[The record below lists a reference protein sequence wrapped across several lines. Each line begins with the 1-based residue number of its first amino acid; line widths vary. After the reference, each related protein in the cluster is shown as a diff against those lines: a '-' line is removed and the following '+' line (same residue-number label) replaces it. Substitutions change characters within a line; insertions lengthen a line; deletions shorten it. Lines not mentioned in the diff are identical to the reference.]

1 MPDRIKE
8 LYSLSDRPP
17 PGTGQGPG
25 RGVAIFQNA
34 TLRALEIACPF
45 LLVLALGAAAALA
58 AERRRLLRRHSELAG
73 DSARQAETLG
83 IVHRISREAAR
94 ILDPDLLT
102 RTVVGRIHEAF
113 GYQHVMIMT
122 YDPAENCLVFN
133 ACAGRIDVGDVD
145 GYRQSVDVG
154 LMGRAFRT
162 GSRVLSNDN
171 SSEPDFLERAKTGS
185 ELAIPLRNAGAP
197 VGVLNIESL
206 EKNAFDER
214 FAQLMEILAEQIAPL
229 MVNARLFRE
238 VAQGKRE
245 WERTFDA
252 IGDPVALQDVEGR
265 IQRANLA
272 FALLCRLPVESL
284 PGQAAAALLYGMG
297 APPPDDPIAAT
308 LRDGQPATAEFD
320 LPHLGGR
327 FVLDAAPRRTAEG
340 WIEGVVLI
348 LRDVTRQRDLE
359 MQALRSARFAAM
371 GMLAS
376 GVAHD
381 FNNLMAAILL
391 RAEMLDRALSDPE
404 QRHWVEV
411 VARSARDGA
420 TTVQRMLDYARLQ
433 GDAGRTRVDVG
444 EVVRQVVD
452 LTRGR
457 WKDEAQARGAEIRIE
472 SDLAAAPPVMAN
484 PSELREVFT
493 NLVLNAVDALPS
505 GGVLRLAA
513 RAADGRVLVE
523 VSDDGVGIP
532 PENVEKI
539 FSPFFSTK
547 GSRGT
552 GLGLSVSAGILKRHG
567 GDLRVASV
575 PGRGTTFTVD
585 LPAASGPVERPQEAA
600 LPDFERT
607 ESARILVVDD
617 ERDVREALADIL
629 RLHRHVVDE
638 APDGAAALDL
648 ASRTRYDLIVSDLG
662 MPGMSGIEFLRRARG
677 VQPDAAT
684 MLVTGWGQHLEP
696 GRAREEGIDRIL
708 SKPVSLA
715 ELLRSVA
722 EVLGDSREVA
732 LGREG
737 AAESR

>member
-1 MPDRIKE
+1 M
-8 LYSLSDRPP
+8 S
-17 PGTGQGPG
+17 
-25 RGVAIFQNA
+25 
-34 TLRALEIACPF
+34 RALGIACPVLF
-45 LLVLALGAAAALA
+45 LLVLGAAAALI
-58 AERRRLLRRHSELAG
+58 AERRRLLRRHKALSD
-73 DSARQAETLG
+73 DSTQQAETLG
-83 IVHRISREAAR
+83 IVHRISREATR

-102 RTVVGRIHEAF
+102 RTIVGRIHEAF

-133 ACAGRIDVGDVD
+133 ACAGLIDVGDLE
-145 GYRQSVDVG
+145 GYRQNIDVG
-154 LMGRAFRT
+154 LMGRSFRT

-171 SSEPDFLERAKTGS
+171 SAQPDFLARAKTGS
-185 ELAIPLRNAGAP
+185 ELVIPLRSAGTP
-197 VGVLNIESL
+197 VGVLNIESYDT
-206 EKNAFDER
+206 NAFDER
-214 FAQLMEILAEQIAPL
+214 FAQLMEILAEQIAPP

-252 IGDPVALQDVEGR
+252 IGDPVALQDVEGK

-272 FALLCRLPVESL
+272 FALLCRCPVESL
-284 PGQAAAALLYGMG
+284 PGRSAAALLYGG
-297 APPPDDPIAAT
+297 GTTPLDDPIAAT
-308 LRDGQPATAEFD
+308 IRDGQPATAEFD

-327 FVLDAAPRRTAEG
+327 FILDVAPRRTADG
-340 WIEGVVLI
+340 SIEGLVLI
-348 LRDVTRQRDLE
+348 ARDVTRQRDLE

-391 RAEMLDRALSDPE
+391 RAEMLDRTVTDSE
-404 QRHWVEV
+404 QKHWIEV
-411 VARSARDGA
+411 IARSARDGA

-433 GDAGRTRVDVG
+433 GDAGRMRVDIG
-444 EVVRQVVD
+444 ELVRQVVD

-472 SDLAAAPPVMAN
+472 TDLADVSPVMAN

-505 GGVLRLAA
+505 GGTLRLAT
-513 RAADGRVLVE
+513 RAVDGRVLVE
-523 VSDDGVGIP
+523 VSDDGIGIP

-552 GLGLSVSAGILKRHG
+552 GLGLSVSAGILKRHD
-567 GDLRVASV
+567 GDLRVESA

-585 LPAASGPVERPQEAA
+585 LPAATGPVERPQEEAV
-600 LPDFERT
+600 LPEIERT
-607 ESARILVVDD
+607 AVAHILVVDD
-617 ERDVREALADIL
+617 EQDVREAIADIL

-662 MPGMSGIEFLRRARG
+662 MPGMSGIEFLRLARDA
-677 VQPDAAT
+677 QPEAAT

-708 SKPVSLA
+708 SKPVSLS

-722 EVLGDSREVA
+722 DVLGASSEVA
-732 LGREG
+732 
-737 AAESR
+737 AERGGPA